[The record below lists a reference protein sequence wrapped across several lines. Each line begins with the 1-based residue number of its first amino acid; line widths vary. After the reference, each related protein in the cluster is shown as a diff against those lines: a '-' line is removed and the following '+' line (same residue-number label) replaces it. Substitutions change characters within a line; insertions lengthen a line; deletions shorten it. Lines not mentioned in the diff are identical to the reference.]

1 MHPLTLSVPDTKLE
15 LCQKCIK
22 KLAYEEKSR
31 VINTASPSKRG
42 QMNDIS
48 LIEEESHEF
57 YYEKIRF
64 LLVDCRWESLQRES
78 IIPNSLQLQIP

>member
-1 MHPLTLSVPDTKLE
+1 
-15 LCQKCIK
+15 
-22 KLAYEEKSR
+22 
-31 VINTASPSKRG
+31 
-42 QMNDIS
+42 MNDIS

>member
-1 MHPLTLSVPDTKLE
+1 MHPLTQSVPDTKLE

-31 VINTASPSKRG
+31 MNGSPNLKRNG
-42 QMNDIS
+42 ANDIS

-64 LLVDCRWESLQRES
+64 LLVDCRWESL
-78 IIPNSLQLQIP
+78 